1 MRFNTVVCRVGLG
14 FALASGLP
22 RHSVGG
28 ELLGAM
34 DGARVLYAFE
44 TGGIAVSH
52 LRIGE
57 NTVACHLDWADS
69 SAIVAWDLDGKP
81 LFRIAQKDS
90 TFPDVDSS
98 PLGQWLVGMSE
109 RGSYFAIS
117 SGDSCRIVNREGW
130 QVAALQPLPAVV
142 FSPNCTYFMLPPM
155 ASSCEGY
162 DLAMY
167 TIHGLWTGFYGGS
180 HSNSYAEF
188 VNDTTLAV
196 SVSNKSGIYHIPS
209 GMEVSHA
216 SAGMSACSEESNV
229 YAYVS
234 PRADR
239 VAVMGDME
247 ITVFGTKGDYY
258 WHNRYG
264 AEGGGFAKGGDWL
277 YFVMQSK
284 YGHNLGFLS
293 LTDTTRLFFTEL
305 IPSDAEY
312 WEIAELQLGTPT
324 GDTIHLVGHARGGQ
338 SRTFFASI
346 DLAQGR
352 LIESFELPDQ
362 YFVAPGRSDILIR
375 QRVDNGTV
383 EAVSIAGSK

>member
-1 MRFNTVVCRVGLG
+1 MTFNSVVCRVGLG
-14 FALASGLP
+14 LALAAGLP
-22 RHSVGG
+22 RHSVAGG
-28 ELLGAM
+28 LRDTL
-34 DGARVLYAFE
+34 DSARVLFTFE
-44 TGGIAVSH
+44 TNGIEAH
-52 LRIGE
+52 RLMIGE
-57 NTVACHLDWADS
+57 NTVACQLDWVDS
-69 SAIVAWDLDGKP
+69 SAIVAWDLSGKP
-81 LFRIAQKDS
+81 LLRIAQKDS
-90 TFPDVDSS
+90 IFPSIDSE
-98 PLGQWLVGMSE
+98 PIGQWLVGMSKQ
-109 RGSYFAIS
+109 GSYFAIS
-117 SGDSCRIVNREGW
+117 SGDSCRILNREGW

-155 ASSCEGY
+155 AGSCESY

-188 VNDTTLAV
+188 INDTIIAV
-196 SVSNKSGIYHIPS
+196 RVSNRSGIYHIPS

-216 SAGMSACSEESNV
+216 SAGYAACSEESNV

-247 ITVFGTKGDYY
+247 ISVFGTKGEYY

-264 AEGGGFAKGGDWL
+264 ADGGGFAKGGDWL

-312 WEIAELQLGTPT
+312 WEIAELQLGAQAS
-324 GDTIHLVGHARGGQ
+324 DTVHLVGHARGGQ
-338 SRTFFASI
+338 SRTFFASV

-352 LIESFELPDQ
+352 LIESFELPDN
-362 YFVAPGRSDILIR
+362 YYVPPGNSEILIR
-375 QRVDNGTV
+375 QRAENGTL
-383 EAVSIAGSK
+383 EAVSIATPR